1 MLQWA
6 IPEKNRKNPKKWGV
20 EDILFWKKKPGIFTF
35 VTLTLEI
42 SEKKRFQLQKC
53 FEIMWHPLEIPR
65 SKTKTHGNSAWFF
78 PDHPWK
84 LDFFFNW
91 PPEFSHVPY
100 SVLLELPYPQPS
112 PPHLDFIWSSPI
124 LNSSPMQHQ
133 RWSSL
138 WQKMLQADCC
148 YIQLLYYVIELLD
161 LTLKCIDEFKLR
173 Q

>member
-65 SKTKTHGNSAWFF
+65 SKTKTHGNSACFF

-84 LDFFFNW
+84 LHFFFNW
-91 PPEFSHVPY
+91 PTFLRILSCSLFIIQY
-100 SVLLELPYPQPS
+100 SWKFHILNPP

-148 YIQLLYYVIELLD
+148 YIQLLYYMW
-161 LTLKCIDEFKLR
+161 
-173 Q
+173 